1 MKLEEMLD
9 SHCFSGVATLKLYV
23 HFVDVDEGAS
33 NSTTVS
39 VNVNLHAEGGL
50 EFLELSYRRLSHES
64 SSLNDSKD
72 KGVPLEAQSGVE
84 VVLKV
89 VELKAE
95 AVACTVAIKLCLDL
109 GLRRLEVERDS
120 LTVIKKM
127 KSSEDD
133 RSEILAYI
141 EDMKKMSRDFQVYT
155 FMHIQRS
162 ANGVAHQLA
171 SEGLKLKL
179 EFLKFN
185 GVPEF
190 PEELVE
196 QDRC

>member
-1 MKLEEMLD
+1 
-9 SHCFSGVATLKLYV
+9 
-23 HFVDVDEGAS
+23 
-33 NSTTVS
+33 
-39 VNVNLHAEGGL
+39 
-50 EFLELSYRRLSHES
+50 
-64 SSLNDSKD
+64 
-72 KGVPLEAQSGVE
+72 
-84 VVLKV
+84 
-89 VELKAE
+89 E

-133 RSEILAYI
+133 RSKILAYI
-141 EDMKKMSRDFQVYT
+141 EDMKKISRDFQVYT
-155 FMHIQRS
+155 FMRIQRS

-179 EFLKFN
+179 EFLELN